1 MAKVETLR
9 LKLDSDWIRLVA
21 YTMVLREIAD
31 LTVEPWEHNEAVE
44 MAKRALEACG
54 DGMPGEG
61 A

>member
-1 MAKVETLR
+1 MAKVTTLR

-54 DGMPGEG
+54 DAMPGEG